1 MNHYVFKAK
10 DSYKICFLVNR
21 INLEEIKKEY
31 LNQLD
36 VLEED
41 ILLLDL
47 YKDPKKKKTSVS
59 DMKEYLKDVEETLAE
74 FNVEYVVVCNSD
86 YFKVFAKEAKADVH
100 IGYIKNVD
108 NRKVIYMPDFKS
120 IFYDPIKVREKIT
133 RSIKAINNDLNGTY
147 QEPGTFHYNAK
158 LLTDPKEIDR
168 ALAALIIKPVL
179 TCDIETFSLRPHEA
193 GIATIGFAWDEEN
206 GIAFAVDSSPEN
218 KNLEV
223 RSCLLAFFMFYQGKL
238 IFHNIAFDAS
248 VLIYQLFMD
257 DITDTKGLLDGLKYL
272 LRDFEDTK
280 IIAYLA
286 TNSCAGNEL
295 GLKALAHEFA
305 GNYAQEEINDVT
317 KIPLEQLLDYNV
329 VDCLSTWFVYNKY
342 YPKMLEDNQEN
353 IYETLFKPSL
363 VDIVQ
368 MQLTGFPLNMER
380 VLEVEQILQND
391 LDNAVSTL
399 KDNNLVK
406 NYVHI
411 LKEKW
416 VEDRNKKLKKKQV
429 TIDDAKVEF
438 NPRSHLQ
445 LQELFYSVLQL
456 PVINK
461 TDNGLPSTDSDT
473 FKALLNHTDNEEVK
487 SILQALIDFSAVDK
501 ILTAFIPTFKDAV
514 YSKEQNWHYLI
525 GNFNLGGTVS
535 GRLSSSKPNLQQLPA
550 TGSKYAK
557 VIKSCFQAPKGWLL
571 CGLDFNALEDHISAL
586 LTKDSN
592 KLKVY
597 LDGYDSHSIRAY
609 NYFKDQM
616 PDITAEI
623 EKEPEK
629 EIEIINSIK
638 TRYTSLRSA
647 SKAPTFALTYAGTW
661 TTLVKNCGFTAEEAK
676 KIEATYHE
684 LYKESDEFVAKKMS
698 EAARKGYVEVAFGL
712 RVRTPVMHQCILG
725 LRNTPK
731 EAEAEK
737 RTAGNALGQS
747 YGLLNN
753 RAGVEFNTK
762 VRKSDYNLSIKPVA
776 QIHDAQYFLVK
787 DDEDVLLWA
796 NEHLVKAVS
805 WQEDPNI
812 YHPDVKLGGEFSVF
826 WPDWSK
832 ECVIPN
838 IITKSELTTL
848 VYNYVNELRKNK

>member
-1 MNHYVFKAK
+1 MNHFVFKQK
-10 DSYKICFLVNR
+10 DSYKICFLVNQ
-21 INLEEIKKEY
+21 IQVPKIESEY
-31 LNQLD
+31 LDGLDKED
-36 VLEED
+36 VL
-41 ILLLDL
+41 ILDL
-47 YKDPKKKKTSVS
+47 YKDPSKKKTKVS
-59 DMKEYLKDVEETLAE
+59 LMKEYLEDVKEVLAQ
-74 FNVEYVVVCNSD
+74 FKVEYVVVCDSD
-86 YFKVFAKEAKADVH
+86 YYKVFTKETKAEVFL
-100 IGYIKNVD
+100 GYIKEIEGY
-108 NRKVIYMPDFKS
+108 KTIYVPDFKA
-120 IFYDPIKVREKIT
+120 IFYDPIKVREKIK
-133 RSIKAINNDLNGTY
+133 RSLTALKNDLVGAY
-147 QEPGTFHYNAK
+147 KEPGNINYQGYF
-158 LLTDPKEIDR
+158 PKTTEGICR
-168 ALAALIIKPVL
+168 AITSLQDKPVL

-193 GIATIGFAWDEEN
+193 GVASIGFAWNQERGMSFLVDLDKETKNE
-206 GIAFAVDSSPEN
+206 AVRAAL
-218 KNLEV
+218 K
-223 RSCLLAFFMFYQGKL
+223 FFFKTYKGKL

-248 VLIYQLFMD
+248 VLIYQLYMK
-257 DITDTKGLLDGLKYL
+257 DISDTEGLLEGIRDLLKNF
-272 LRDFEDTK
+272 DDTK

-295 GLKALAHEFA
+295 GLKALSQEFA

-317 KIPLEQLLDYNV
+317 KIPVDQLLEYNLI
-329 VDCLSTWFVYNKY
+329 DCLSTWFVYNKY
-342 YPKMLEDNQEN
+342 YPKMLKDNQEN

-363 VDIVQ
+363 KDIVQ

-391 LDNAVSTL
+391 LNTALNSL
-399 KDNNLVK
+399 KTNNLVK
-406 NYVHI
+406 NYVDI
-411 LKEKW
+411 LKQKW
-416 VEDRNKKLKKKQV
+416 VEDKNSKLKKKQV
-429 TIDDAKVEF
+429 TIDDATVEF

-445 LQELFYSVLQL
+445 LQEFFYKELKL

-473 FKALLNHTDNEEVK
+473 FKALLNHTENDEVK

-514 YSKEQNWHYLI
+514 YSPEQNWHYLI
-525 GNFNLGGTVS
+525 GSFNLGGTVS

-557 VIKSCFQAPKGWLL
+557 VIKSCFQAPQGWLL

-597 LDGYDSHSIRAY
+597 LDHYDGHCLRAY
-609 NYFKDQM
+609 SYFSDQM

-623 EKEPEK
+623 QAEPER
-629 EIEIINSIK
+629 EVEIINSIK
-638 TRYTSLRSA
+638 DRYKHLRQL
-647 SKAPTFALTYAGTW
+647 SKGPTFCLTYAGTNSA
-661 TTLVKNCGFTAEEAK
+661 LQKIFGFSKEEALG
-676 KIEATYHE
+676 IETKYHE
-684 LYKESDEFVAKKMS
+684 LYKESDEFVAKKME

-712 RVRTPVMHQCILG
+712 RVRTPIMHQCILG

-762 VRKSDYNLSIKPVA
+762 VRNSEYKLDIRPVA

-787 DDEDVLLWA
+787 DDADVLLWA

-805 WQEDPNI
+805 WQDDPNI
-812 YHPDVKLGGEFSVF
+812 YHPEVKLGGEFSVF
-826 WPDWSK
+826 YPDWSK

-838 IITKSELTTL
+838 IINAPELNNL
-848 VYNYVNELRKNK
+848 VQNYINELRK